1 MEDYLDP
8 DDDVQHRIGN
18 NYRKTVFIV
27 WNVSFERIRKNQ
39 LAASLIQ
46 SIAFLYPNN
55 LPLALFEHRP
65 QARQSCIS
73 QHFETRRTIVDRFL
87 TCSTNNNERAQ
98 EGRSSKGHFIRPSAG
113 PDDHT
118 VQNGVTGKAGRCK
131 QPLATLSHELKPVDE
146 PSSRIMCRTS
156 EQIMQFSPWLW
167 ATDRGDNRPDFSK
180 ELMSLLS
187 PTVVYLTSRHLF
199 EGVENLAMLAI
210 LISKPTNE
218 IWHPDTATALSNLS
232 YFYGSKRQFED
243 AQRPCVLAWK
253 IRRGVLGPKHKDTI
267 STVRYLA
274 FIYKSCGMESHATQF
289 YWEAATVG
297 DYEAQKTL
305 AIRYRHG
312 FGAPMHAGL
321 AIYWERLSSQ
331 AESKTQGAQ
340 SLSHLNENL
349 RNDFTP
355 LHRAVQQKMSQ
366 NTKHLQNNQNRNG
379 PTPLHSAVQNRNYT
393 VARFMLNRF
402 NADIRIEDEYGQTP
416 LHLAVENG
424 SMEVIKILIDC
435 GAHVVLNRKDKN
447 EQTPLYLAVKSRNME
462 VARLLM
468 NQLGIDVSRG
478 KPRCSWLGKSNN
490 LNLLIGRCDKG
501 MKFK

>member
-1 MEDYLDP
+1 
-8 DDDVQHRIGN
+8 
-18 NYRKTVFIV
+18 
-27 WNVSFERIRKNQ
+27 
-39 LAASLIQ
+39 
-46 SIAFLYPNN
+46 
-55 LPLALFEHRP
+55 
-65 QARQSCIS
+65 
-73 QHFETRRTIVDRFL
+73 
-87 TCSTNNNERAQ
+87 
-98 EGRSSKGHFIRPSAG
+98 
-113 PDDHT
+113 
-118 VQNGVTGKAGRCK
+118 
-131 QPLATLSHELKPVDE
+131 
-146 PSSRIMCRTS
+146 
-156 EQIMQFSPWLW
+156 
-167 ATDRGDNRPDFSK
+167 
-180 ELMSLLS
+180 MSLLS
-187 PTVVYLTSRHLF
+187 PTVIYLTSRHLF
-199 EGVENLAMLAI
+199 EGVENRAMLAI

-253 IRRGVLGPKHKDTI
+253 IRRGVLRPKHKDTI
-267 STVRYLA
+267 STVLYLA

-312 FGAPMHAGL
+312 FGAPMHDGL

-340 SLSHLNENL
+340 SSSHLNENL

-355 LHRAVQQKMSQ
+355 LHRAVQQD
-366 NTKHLQNNQNRNG
+366 NLEDITKNVTEYKTFTNNQDRNG
-379 PTPLHSAVQNRNYT
+379 RTPLHLAVQNRNYT

-435 GAHVVLNRKDKN
+435 GAHLDINRKNKN

-468 NQLGIDVSRG
+468 NQLGIDVSIETKRKTALQLAWEIKQFEFIDWTLRQG
-478 KPRCSWLGKSNN
+478 HLKN
-490 LNLLIGRCDKG
+490 LKLKDFNPWAPVNFGT
-501 MKFK
+501 MMAA